1 MPSDL
6 ALPASEQV
14 APGSTTD
21 VSGISFNDS
30 FAAGNPGDLYLSIT
44 DANGELTATDS
55 AGTVPGSGTNSITF
69 DATYADVQAIL
80 GSLAY
85 IAPDSNASDTI
96 SFDIWDQAGVETTG
110 TIPVAV
116 SNGSTTET
124 WTGAVSSDWNAP
136 GNWSGNAVPVSGD
149 SVTVPPGTPNNA
161 TLSNAILNG
170 ETITL
175 IGTSTGGSLVKF
187 NDVTLGPGTDLSES
201 SVQLGLG
208 GTVIVGGTL
217 TVDAGAVIEP
227 VGLDGLTLNPAT
239 TGGTVVNNGSVIN
252 SATGGILWFGSSLV
266 NNGIIAAT
274 HGAGRID
281 IEGLLTNN
289 GTVAIDHSGI
299 TLDGSI
305 SGGIV
310 AFSGPGGVTAGR
322 PMTFTNGASIAGFSQ
337 GDRIG
342 MFGGDVGGSLSFTG
356 STLDISSAS
365 GTLLQAIP
373 MTGSLGLGNFLF
385 RTQAAAKAGSG
396 ASVLYAPDGGFANQG
411 TNALDISAPAAVS
424 ATQGSTLALN
434 DVSIA
439 NATTVTLDIFASSG
453 TLSMNGASGSGTN
466 HLTISSLT
474 PESQINSDL
483 ASLTYTPAAGASDAT
498 VKVTID
504 TPVASGGTTE
514 AARYIPISANGSG
527 GGSTVSWTGAA
538 NDGQWNTAANWSDNA
553 VPTSGDTV
561 VIAPTTTN
569 LPRLANATL
578 TGETIE
584 LDSSPPLA
592 RSVFFDNV
600 TLGAGTILESGGS
613 GGSIGDTST
622 LTVASGATIATV
634 NGAPLGISNIG
645 SAPVTLINDGTITDS
660 GNGGMS
666 LQAMVENHGL
676 IAGNSAAGSQISI
689 GLTGSIVNDGG
700 TIVDAGGLIDFNG
713 VVLGG
718 TVAFTGSG
726 GRLLLGVL
734 NPFAQGAVVTGF
746 GDGDRML
753 FGAFNPTSMSFSG
766 GTLTLI
772 SGSFGE
778 DIPFAGSLGFGNF
791 ELNSTDTG
799 ANGTPTTTLLF
810 APSGGPAGTASGE
823 PDISAPGTA
832 SVAQGGTLSLN
843 DVSIANVSTLALDIT
858 TTSGTLFMNGASGS
872 GTDHLSIAA
881 GTSESQ
887 VNADLASLSYVPAAG
902 STGGTIEVSAS
913 APFSFTGTTDTI
925 RYIPINVAGGNTGP
939 ALTEPSSE
947 SVTPNST
954 TSVSGSYADTFAQG
968 NSGDLFLGISDSS
981 GLLSAK
987 DAAGN
992 AVAGSGTNQI
1002 ALSTDYSDLNAVL
1015 GSLTYTAGANTGSDT
1030 VNFDIW
1036 NQAGVE
1042 TTGTVAVAIA
1052 GGSSGPTLTE
1062 PASEAVSTNGTTA
1075 VAGSYTDSFAQ
1086 GNSGQLFLGISD
1098 SSGTL
1103 TAQDASGQAVAG
1115 SGTGSIAL
1123 STDYVDL
1130 NAILAS
1136 LHYTSG
1142 GSAGSDSIQFQVWNQ
1157 AGVETTGATAITI
1170 GAAAS
1175 AVAMSP
1181 QDLAPAAAAPAVPT
1195 DTVPAAGST
1204 AVAML
1209 NDINGAPIGMPL
1221 NLNH

>member
-6 ALPASEQV
+6 TLPASEQV
-14 APGSTTD
+14 APGSTTN

-55 AGTVPGSGTNSITF
+55 AGTVPGSGTNSITL

-85 IAPDSNASDTI
+85 VAPNSNASDTI

-116 SNGSTTET
+116 SNGGTTET
-124 WTGAVSSDWNAP
+124 WTGAVSSDWNTP
-136 GNWSGNAVPVSGD
+136 GNWSGDAVPVGGD
-149 SVTVPPGTPNNA
+149 SVTIPPGTPNNA
-161 TLSNAILNG
+161 ALSDAILNG

-175 IGTSTGGSLVKF
+175 IGTLAAGSRVNF
-187 NDVTLGPGTDLSES
+187 NDVTLGPGTDLSEAG
-201 SVQLGLG
+201 VQFGLG

-217 TVDAGAVIEP
+217 TVDAGAIIEP
-227 VGLDGLTLNPAT
+227 VGVDGLTLNPAT

-252 SATGGILWFGSSLV
+252 AANGGSLLFGSSLV

-274 HGAGRID
+274 HGAGSID

-289 GTVAIDHSGI
+289 GTVAIDNSGI

-305 SGGIV
+305 SGGVV
-310 AFSGPGGVTAGR
+310 AFSGPGGVTAGL
-322 PMTFTNGASIAGFSQ
+322 PMTFTNGASITGFGQ

-342 MFGGDVGGSLSFTG
+342 MFGGNVGGSLSFTG
-356 STLDISSAS
+356 GTLDINSAS

-373 MTGSLGLGNFLF
+373 MAGSLGLGNFLF

-396 ASVLYAPDGGFANQG
+396 ASVLYAPDGGFANQSTG
-411 TNALDISAPAAVS
+411 ALDISAPAAVS
-424 ATQGSTLALN
+424 VAQGNTLALN

-453 TLSMNGASGSGTN
+453 TLTMNGASGSGTN

-483 ASLTYTPAAGASDAT
+483 ASLIYTPAAGASDAT

-514 AARYIPISANGSG
+514 AARYIPI
-527 GGSTVSWTGAA
+527 
-538 NDGQWNTAANWSDNA
+538 
-553 VPTSGDTV
+553 
-561 VIAPTTTN
+561 
-569 LPRLANATL
+569 
-578 TGETIE
+578 
-584 LDSSPPLA
+584 
-592 RSVFFDNV
+592 
-600 TLGAGTILESGGS
+600 
-613 GGSIGDTST
+613 
-622 LTVASGATIATV
+622 
-634 NGAPLGISNIG
+634 
-645 SAPVTLINDGTITDS
+645 
-660 GNGGMS
+660 
-666 LQAMVENHGL
+666 
-676 IAGNSAAGSQISI
+676 
-689 GLTGSIVNDGG
+689 
-700 TIVDAGGLIDFNG
+700 
-713 VVLGG
+713 
-718 TVAFTGSG
+718 
-726 GRLLLGVL
+726 
-734 NPFAQGAVVTGF
+734 
-746 GDGDRML
+746 
-753 FGAFNPTSMSFSG
+753 
-766 GTLTLI
+766 
-772 SGSFGE
+772 
-778 DIPFAGSLGFGNF
+778 
-791 ELNSTDTG
+791 
-799 ANGTPTTTLLF
+799 
-810 APSGGPAGTASGE
+810 
-823 PDISAPGTA
+823 
-832 SVAQGGTLSLN
+832 
-843 DVSIANVSTLALDIT
+843 
-858 TTSGTLFMNGASGS
+858 
-872 GTDHLSIAA
+872 
-881 GTSESQ
+881 
-887 VNADLASLSYVPAAG
+887 
-902 STGGTIEVSAS
+902 
-913 APFSFTGTTDTI
+913 
-925 RYIPINVAGGNTGP
+925 NVAGGNTGP
-939 ALTEPSSE
+939 MLSEPSSE
-947 SVTPNST
+947 NVTPNST
-954 TSVSGSYADTFAQG
+954 TSVSGSYADSFAQG
-968 NSGDLFLGISDSS
+968 NSGDLFLSISDSS

-1002 ALSTDYSDLNAVL
+1002 VLNTDYSDLNAVL
-1015 GSLTYTAGANTGSDT
+1015 GSLTYTAGANASSDA

-1042 TTGTVAVAIA
+1042 TMGTVAVAIA

-1062 PASEAVSTNGTTA
+1062 PASETVATNGTTA

-1103 TAQDASGQAVAG
+1103 TAQYASGQAVAG
-1115 SGTGSIAL
+1115 SGTSSIAL
-1123 STDYVDL
+1123 NTDYVDL

-1175 AVAMSP
+1175 AAAMSP
-1181 QDLAPAAAAPAVPT
+1181 QDLAPAAAAPADPVPT
-1195 DTVPAAGST
+1195 AGS
-1204 AVAML
+1204 APVAML
-1209 NDINGAPIGMPL
+1209 NDINGAPVGMPL